1 MATSAPRLQPSV
13 SSSSQTA
20 SSDKK
25 TSAECK
31 KYFEVLLERKKAADN
46 GKGKGKPADWWQY
59 LTVIL
64 QTDPNDPNEA
74 WNVALKCKFCEAF
87 LSSSNPSRIAG
98 THLMK
103 GGCPKIKGDADIA
116 TEVSEAFRKH
126 PVESVQPQDEVN
138 ALQLLMNKKRKLGQG
153 SVHGQPSAA
162 HAFMSK
168 DQQAKAREALA
179 DFFLEG
185 SDAVAL
191 NMCEHPAL
199 VRFCKLVGVKPLC
212 RKVSI

>member
-1 MATSAPRLQPSV
+1 MATSAPGLQPSV
-13 SSSSQTA
+13 ASSSQTS

-25 TSAECK
+25 TSAEWK
-31 KYFEVLLERKKAADN
+31 RYFEVLLERKKAADN
-46 GKGKGKPADWWQY
+46 GKGKGKPADWWQH

-64 QTDPNDPNEA
+64 QTDPNDPNKA
-74 WNVALKCKFCEAF
+74 WNVALKCKFCDAF
-87 LSSSNPSRIAG
+87 LSSSNPSRIAS

-116 TEVSEAFRKH
+116 TEVSEAFQKH
-126 PVESVQPQDEVN
+126 PIESGQPQAEVN